1 MSASFHG
8 TLARSEQH
16 LRGGMKCGRV
26 CGEHRGIF
34 DAVEVSRSR
43 EKERIKG
50 QKCNLFVAANRERL
64 LKEH

>member
-1 MSASFHG
+1 
-8 TLARSEQH
+8 
-16 LRGGMKCGRV
+16 MKCGRV